1 MRVGKDGMEGGRGGI
16 LRVTTTDKGVKKQ
29 NKNVAHTLVTE
40 RCKKELARTHQ
51 LCRQYSQGRS
61 VLTSPKPR
69 D

>member
-16 LRVTTTDKGVKKQ
+16 LRVTTTDKGVKKK
-29 NKNVAHTLVTE
+29 KNVAHTLVTE
-40 RCKKELARTHQ
+40 RCKKEPARTHQ